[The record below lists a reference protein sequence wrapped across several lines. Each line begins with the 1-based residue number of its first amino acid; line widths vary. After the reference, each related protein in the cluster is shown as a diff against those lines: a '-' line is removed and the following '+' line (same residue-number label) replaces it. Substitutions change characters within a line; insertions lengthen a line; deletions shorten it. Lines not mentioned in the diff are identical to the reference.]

1 MQFHPDGLILG
12 TGTVGN
18 RIRVWD
24 VKTMANVASFDGHKG
39 KVTDISFSENGYVA
53 SIEILIAE

>member
-1 MQFHPDGLILG
+1 
-12 TGTVGN
+12 
-18 RIRVWD
+18 
-24 VKTMANVASFDGHKG
+24 MANVASFDGHKG